1 MSIPIAAG
9 RTPFPGFGVFPP
21 PGAPGESLFPAV
33 PGGRAADFPATP
45 MALARRGAGHPNPPD
60 RAGLR

>member
-1 MSIPIAAG
+1 MSAPIAAG
-9 RTPFPGFGVFPP
+9 RPALPGFGAFPP
-21 PGAPGESLFPAV
+21 PGSPVGSALAVV
-33 PGGRAADFPATP
+33 PGGRAADFPATA